1 MKKFIIRYTNER
13 LITPSGLSF
22 VGAMVKNSGL
32 VRECNRLTV
41 SARRSQPQI
50 KSGDILLSYI
60 GLLCQGKTEFE
71 AVKEMN
77 ADPDFFKMALGLKS
91 GIPSPETLRQRMDY
105 IGSSLRSTILRANVK
120 MFQNYSMQ
128 PTPLD
133 CGLIPVDIDV
143 TPFDNSKT
151 HKEGVSRTYK
161 GYDGYA
167 PMMAYI
173 GTEGYALNMELREG
187 KQHCQNHTPEFL
199 EESLKLAHSM
209 TNNQL
214 LVRLDSGN
222 DATVNMDLLIN
233 DGSWFI
239 VKHKRRRN
247 ESEEMILTT
256 VKNAVKMYLHLV
268 RGRQFILD
276 QTGRLFTI
284 KQRIKLRKN

>member
-32 VRECNRLTV
+32 VKECNRLTV

-71 AVKEMN
+71 AIKEMN

-161 GYDGYA
+161 GYEGYA
-167 PMMAYI
+167 PMI
-173 GTEGYALNMELREG
+173 
-187 KQHCQNHTPEFL
+187 
-199 EESLKLAHSM
+199 
-209 TNNQL
+209 
-214 LVRLDSGN
+214 
-222 DATVNMDLLIN
+222 
-233 DGSWFI
+233 
-239 VKHKRRRN
+239 
-247 ESEEMILTT
+247 
-256 VKNAVKMYLHLV
+256 
-268 RGRQFILD
+268 
-276 QTGRLFTI
+276 
-284 KQRIKLRKN
+284 